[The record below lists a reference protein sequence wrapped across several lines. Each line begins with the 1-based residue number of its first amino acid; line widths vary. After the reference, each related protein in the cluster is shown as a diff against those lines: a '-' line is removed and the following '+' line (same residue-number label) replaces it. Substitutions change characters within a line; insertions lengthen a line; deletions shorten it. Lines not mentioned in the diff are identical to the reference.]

1 MENIS
6 KQIQN
11 HKGIK
16 QSLTAIATKNGISKQ
31 HLNSKLKTIQK
42 NMEWLEKILKETG
55 MKPHIIFMS
64 Y

>member
-1 MENIS
+1 MQNI
-6 KQIQN
+6 KEQIQN

-16 QSLTAIATKNGISKQ
+16 QTLSAIATKNGISKQ
-31 HLNSKLKTIQK
+31 HLNSKLNTIQK
-42 NMEWLEKILKETG
+42 NLKWLEKILKETG